1 MNTPKPKPKPK
12 KLTDSQK
19 REQVLKD
26 FGMTISDT
34 GIAKANAEAKK
45 AIEKKYPG
53 MFLPETRT
61 TPGVNRGR

>member
-1 MNTPKPKPKPK
+1 MNTPKPKPKQ

-19 REQVLKD
+19 REKVLKD
-26 FGMTISDT
+26 FGMTIT
-34 GIAKANAEAKK
+34 PEAVAKANADAKK

-61 TPGVNRGR
+61 TSGIKRGN